1 MPDVAA
7 PARTVAYGIDPVQ
20 IYDVRVPT
28 ADPTGTTVVVVH
40 GGFWKAEWDRAHA
53 APQAQAFADA
63 GHHVAVVEYRRT
75 GMPGGGWPGT
85 FADVSAA
92 VDVVVADPALPDRT
106 VLVGHSAGGHLVTL
120 TATRPQARELAGVVA
135 LAGCVD
141 LRLTRDLGLGDDAAA
156 RFMGA
161 ADDGAWRAADPAAHP
176 ALTRVVLV
184 HGEADDTVPVEV
196 SERYLDRQGPSAGH
210 RLVRLPGVG
219 HMEVIEPAHPAFAVV
234 LDEVTRLA
242 AT

>member
-1 MPDVAA
+1 
-7 PARTVAYGIDPVQ
+7 
-20 IYDVRVPT
+20 
-28 ADPTGTTVVVVH
+28 
-40 GGFWKAEWDRAHA
+40 
-53 APQAQAFADA
+53 
-63 GHHVAVVEYRRT
+63 
-75 GMPGGGWPGT
+75 
-85 FADVSAA
+85 
-92 VDVVVADPALPDRT
+92 
-106 VLVGHSAGGHLVTL
+106 
-120 TATRPQARELAGVVA
+120 VA

-141 LRLTRDLGLGDDAAA
+141 LRLTRDLGLGDDAAT

-161 ADDGAWRAADPAAHP
+161 ADDAAWRAADPAAHP